1 MKNETAAAIAQGI
14 TKRRELL
21 RKLTHDQRKKL
32 LEELFIDFFANQHL
46 TLQKWAAL
54 TGQTAQ
60 VDTGYIAQFVASIV
74 LQEPGQGFRGKGDD
88 LTDGSEVKS
97 AANISGVDRPRWNH
111 NLGSLADDA
120 VQIENGREERWKK
133 YLSSPYLFYVL
144 VDRPFTASG
153 KSGDVPIRIRA
164 WCVDGQEDESW
175 RSLIIKFVESR
186 NGRTY
191 NFQLHPPVGHDD
203 DLVVNTLGNLDFRD
217 VLVFDARLSVRPDG
231 QHELEWHKELPVE
244 VLGIRGRTV
253 AMEYE
258 RQPNRATRLTETS
271 DIVAN
276 VAMVPQLFAS
286 VFAEKEVDAVE
297 EALKADM
304 GLTFDQE

>member
-1 MKNETAAAIAQGI
+1 MKNETAAAIALGI

-21 RKLTHDQRKKL
+21 RKLTHNQRRKL

-111 NLGSLADDA
+111 NLGSLVDDA
-120 VQIENGREERWKK
+120 VQIENGREERWRK
-133 YLSSPYLFYVL
+133 YLNSPYLFYVL
-144 VDRPFTASG
+144 VDRPFTAGG
-153 KSGDVPIRIRA
+153 KSGGVPIRIRA
-164 WCVDGQEDESW
+164 WCIDAQEDESW
-175 RSLIIKFVESR
+175 RSLILKFVESR
-186 NGRTY
+186 SGRTY

-203 DLVVNTLGNLDFRD
+203 DLVVNTLGNLDFRE
-217 VLVFDARLSVRPDG
+217 VLVFDARLYVRPDG
-231 QHELEWHKELPVE
+231 QHKLEWHKELPSE

-253 AMEYE
+253 ALEYE
-258 RQPNRATRLTETS
+258 RQPSRATRLTETS
-271 DIVAN
+271 DIVAD

-286 VFAEKEVDAVE
+286 VFAEAQVEAVE

-304 GLTFDQE
+304 GSSSDQD